1 MWLGHLP
8 NPTTFVLT
16 NPEYFSLIYAS
27 YQKLFN
33 FYIQTN
39 THTQTHI
46 LHPNMHG
53 QDFFCIEIYTFLY
66 TTFVCLLRS
75 LTSFVKDKRKKYL
88 SWIQTRVQTFFK
100 CRTRIDQISNWPNG
114 FPSTWMYLF
123 KHTKCTPF
131 VKTMQIGQ
139 HAIRSII
146 FWNLVSFHKQQ

>member
-75 LTSFVKDKRKKYL
+75 LTHSLHLLRINVKNIYPE
-88 SWIQTRVQTFFK
+88 FK
-100 CRTRIDQISNWPNG
+100 LG
-114 FPSTWMYLF
+114 F
-123 KHTKCTPF
+123 KHFSNVGPVLTKFRIGRMAFRQLECTCLNIQNVP
-131 VKTMQIGQ
+131 
-139 HAIRSII
+139 
-146 FWNLVSFHKQQ
+146 LL